1 MFFSGKMS
9 YDLNTYFPS
18 ILGMSMKIEE
28 ELQQQE
34 QQPTFQSKFWCPIA
48 VSSVQCKVLLT
59 KSCDGL
65 FL

>member
-1 MFFSGKMS
+1 MFLNGKLS
-9 YDLNTYFPS
+9 YDLDTYPPS

-48 VSSVQCKVLLT
+48 VSSILCYVAKQAE
-59 KSCDGL
+59 
-65 FL
+65 